1 MAGVTSKKAGRSLPA
16 YRLHKP
22 SGQARVRWQ
31 GQEIYLGKFD
41 SPESRKRY
49 AELLTKVVT
58 GATIDLES
66 VARRS
71 QARTSPCDDG
81 LSINEL
87 CVLFLKHADQHYR
100 KDGKR
105 TSEYDLL
112 TLAIGP
118 LKELFGVTPVEQF
131 GPLALKA
138 VREAMI
144 AKGWTRGTIN
154 AEVGRIRRIFRFAV
168 ENELLKDATV
178 LQKLEAVSPLLAGRT
193 EAPDNDPRQAVPQTQ
208 IDAVRK
214 KVSERCRDLIDLQL
228 YTGARPGELM
238 KLTNAMIDRTGD
250 VWTAELREHK
260 TVHRGK
266 TRKLVFGPKAQLVL
280 RKYLSA
286 EPAARLFP
294 FRLDS
299 YRHAIGRAC
308 EKLNLPHWTP
318 HWLRHNVA
326 TRVRDEFGIEAAQ
339 AMAGHSSPMMTAHY
353 ASKLDGLATKVAASI
368 G

>member
-1 MAGVTSKKAGRSLPA
+1 MAGVTSKKATKKIPA
-16 YRLHKP
+16 YRHHKP

-31 GQEIYLGKFD
+31 GREIYLGKFD
-41 SPESRKRY
+41 SPESRERY
-49 AELLTKVVT
+49 AELLTKIVV
-58 GATIDLES
+58 GATLDLDA
-66 VARRS
+66 ARRS
-71 QARTSPCDDG
+71 RISPSPSENG

-87 CVLFLKHADQHYR
+87 CVLFLKHAEQHYL
-100 KDGKR
+100 KDGKL

-118 LKELFGVTPVEQF
+118 LKELFGMTPVEQF

-138 VREAMI
+138 VREAMV
-144 AKGWTRGTIN
+144 AKGWTRGTVN

-193 EAPDNDPRQAVPQTQ
+193 EAPDNDPRQAVPQDH
-208 IDAVRK
+208 INEVRK
-214 KVSERCRDLIDLQL
+214 SVSERCRDLIDLQL
-228 YTGARPGELM
+228 CTGARPGELM
-238 KLTNAMIDRTGD
+238 KLTGAMIDRNGD
-250 VWTAELREHK
+250 IWTAALREHK
-260 TVHRGK
+260 TTHRGK
-266 TRKLVFGPKAQLVL
+266 LRRLVFGPKAQLIL
-280 RKYLSA
+280 KKYLSA
-286 EPAARLFP
+286 DPDSRLFP

-299 YRHAIGRAC
+299 YRHAIARAC

-326 TRVRDEFGIEAAQ
+326 TRVRDEFGIEHAQ
-339 AMAGHSSPMMTAHY
+339 AMAGHSSPLMTAHY
-353 ASKLDGLATKVAASI
+353 ASKLDGLAIQVAKSI

>member
-1 MAGVTSKKAGRSLPA
+1 MAGVTSKKATKKIPA
-16 YRLHKP
+16 YRHHKP

-31 GQEIYLGKFD
+31 GREIYLGKFE
-41 SPESRKRY
+41 SPESRERY
-49 AELLTKVVT
+49 AELLTKIVV
-58 GATIDLES
+58 GATLDLDAA
-66 VARRS
+66 ARRS
-71 QARTSPCDDG
+71 RISAPLSDNG

-87 CVLFLKHADQHYR
+87 CVLFLKHAEQHYR
-100 KDGKR
+100 KDGKL

-118 LKELFGVTPVEQF
+118 LKELFGMTPVEQF

-138 VREAMI
+138 VREAMV
-144 AKGWTRGTIN
+144 AKGWTRGTVN

-193 EAPDNDPRQAVPQTQ
+193 EAPDNDPRQAVPQDH

-214 KVSERCRDLIDLQL
+214 IVSERCRDLIDLQL
-228 YTGARPGELM
+228 CTGARPGELM
-238 KLTNAMIDRTGD
+238 KLTSGMIDRTGD

-260 TVHRGK
+260 STHRGK
-266 TRKLVFGPKAQLVL
+266 ARKLVFGPKAQLIL

-286 EPAARLFP
+286 NPAARLFP
-294 FRLDS
+294 FRSDS
-299 YRHAIGRAC
+299 YRHAISRAC
-308 EKLNLPHWTP
+308 EQLELPHWTP

-326 TRVRDEFGIEAAQ
+326 TLVRDEFGIEAAQ
-339 AMAGHSSPMMTAHY
+339 AMAGHSSPLMTAHY
-353 ASKLDGLATKVAASI
+353 ASKMDGLAAKVAAKI